1 MFLDSNTPINADS
14 LKLIVDAIVGLGFK
28 VVETKIQD
36 TSHEWNSQTEASIL
50 AGAAREKQIAFQYMN
65 SELNFEIYQE
75 INWMMDELGDKN
87 RAWIDT
93 HTFDTAY
100 FWKSVEE
107 SEIYSGLLLA
117 IAIELY
123 NVLSPAFGW
132 IDFNFGIFTTHEDVE
147 LVNLPA
153 LYWANFFGP
162 HFVNKLGKQ
171 KIDSAPNWKLEQLA
185 DGGYLYVLSSG
196 LGLSLDDVS
205 YEKVKVIFGVE
216 KVR

>member
-1 MFLDSNTPINADS
+1 MFLDSNTTINANS
-14 LKLIVDAIVGLGFK
+14 LKLIIDVVVRLGFK
-28 VVETKIQD
+28 VGEIKIHDILYEWSAETL
-36 TSHEWNSQTEASIL
+36 ASIL
-50 AGAAREKQIAFQYMN
+50 ASALREKQIALQYIY

-75 INWMMDELGDKN
+75 IRWDSDELGGKN

-93 HTFDTAY
+93 HTFNTAY
-100 FWKSVEE
+100 LWKSVKE
-107 SEIYSGLLLA
+107 SEMHSRLLLT
-117 IAIELY
+117 IGIELY
-123 NVLSPAFGW
+123 NILNPTFGW

-162 HFVNKLGKQ
+162 RFVDKLGKQ
-171 KIDSAPNWKLEQLA
+171 KLESAPGWKLEQLS

-196 LGLSLDDVS
+196 LGLSSDDVS
-205 YEKVKVIFGVE
+205 SEKVKEIFGVE